1 MKFLYFLVILIF
13 FIGCSFDDKSGIWKN
28 DGNVSKSNN
37 DKNQYKD
44 FKKISSSYDFFDK
57 EIPFDKKNTLKV
69 PKLISPPEWKE
80 NFYSDTNNFDNFNYK
95 LLNNIQF
102 KSKKISKYPIND
114 YLLFINNKLILND
127 EGGNILIYSIE
138 ENRLISEFN
147 FYKKKYKNFKKK
159 LNLIA
164 ENDILY
170 ASDSLGYIYAYDIKK
185 NNLIWAKNF
194 KIPFSSNFKIS
205 NDKLFSADVNN
216 TLLIMNKNNGNIIKQ
231 IPSEE
236 NLVRNNFTNNLSQN
250 NRSILYLNTFGSL
263 YSVDKK
269 NLNINWF
276 VNLNPSMEINNLNLF
291 ESNQII
297 NDENLIVV
305 TTNTFTYVLN
315 AKNGSIIFRTNFISS
330 IKPLLI
336 NDHLVLV
343 SKNNLLI
350 SFDLKKGDIIYS
362 YDINKKISE
371 FLSIKKKQ
379 VQFKF
384 LTIAN
389 NDLLIFL
396 KNSYVLRFT
405 IEGEL
410 KNIYRLPSKI
420 KTNPIF
426 IGNKMLFVDLKKK
439 LFVIN

>member
-1 MKFLYFLVILIF
+1 MKILYFLVILFF

-28 DGNVSKSNN
+28 DVNVSNGN
-37 DKNQYKD
+37 DDKNQFKD

-57 EIPFDKKNTLKV
+57 EIPFDKKKSLKI
-69 PKLISPPEWKE
+69 PKLISPSEWRE
-80 NFYSDTNNFDNFNYK
+80 NFYSNSNNFDNFNYE
-95 LLNNIQF
+95 LLNNIHL
-102 KSKKISKYPIND
+102 KSKKLSKYPIND
-114 YLLFINNKLILND
+114 YLLFIDNKLILND

-138 ENRLISEFN
+138 ENKLITKFN

-216 TLLIMNKNNGNIIKQ
+216 TLLIINKNNGNIIKQ

-276 VNLNPSMEINNLNLF
+276 VNLNPSMEINNLSLF
-291 ESNQII
+291 ESNQVI
-297 NDENLIVV
+297 NDENLIVI
-305 TTNTFTYVLN
+305 TTNTFTYVLD
-315 AKNGSIIFRTNFISS
+315 ARDGSIIYRTNFISS

-336 NDHLVLV
+336 NDHLVLI

-350 SFDLKKGDIIYS
+350 AFDIKKGEITYS

-371 FLSIKKKQ
+371 FLNIKKKQ

-420 KTNPIF
+420 KTYPIF
-426 IGNKMLFVDLKKK
+426 IGTKMLFVDLKKK

>member
-1 MKFLYFLVILIF
+1 MKILYFLVILFF

-28 DGNVSKSNN
+28 DVNVSNGN
-37 DKNQYKD
+37 DDKNQFKD

-57 EIPFDKKNTLKV
+57 EIPFDKKKSLKI
-69 PKLISPPEWKE
+69 PKLISPSEWRE
-80 NFYSDTNNFDNFNYK
+80 NFYSNSNNFDNFNYE
-95 LLNNIQF
+95 LLNNIHL
-102 KSKKISKYPIND
+102 KSKKLSKYPIND
-114 YLLFINNKLILND
+114 YLLFIDNKLILND

-138 ENRLISEFN
+138 ENKLITKFN

-216 TLLIMNKNNGNIIKQ
+216 TLLIINKNNGNIIKQ

-276 VNLNPSMEINNLNLF
+276 VNLNPSMEINNLSLF
-291 ESNQII
+291 ESNQVI
-297 NDENLIVV
+297 NDENLIVI
-305 TTNTFTYVLN
+305 TTNTFTYVLD
-315 AKNGSIIFRTNFISS
+315 ARDGSIIYRTNFISS

-336 NDHLVLV
+336 NDHLVLI

-350 SFDLKKGDIIYS
+350 AFDIKKGEITYS

-371 FLSIKKKQ
+371 FLNIKKKQ

>member
-1 MKFLYFLVILIF
+1 MNFFYFFVILIF
-13 FIGCSFDDKSGIWKN
+13 FASCSFDDKSGIWNNSGIITN
-28 DGNVSKSNN
+28 D
-37 DKNQYKD
+37 DKNQFKD
-44 FKKISSSYDFFDK
+44 FKKISSYNNFFDK
-57 EIPFDKKNTLKV
+57 VIPFDKKKTLKV
-69 PKLISPPEWKE
+69 TKIVNPSEWRE
-80 NFYSDTNNFDNFNYK
+80 NFYSKSNNFDNFKYEF
-95 LLNNIQF
+95 LNKIQF
-102 KSKKISKYPIND
+102 KSKRISKYQIND

-138 ENRLISEFN
+138 ENKLIANFN

-164 ENDILY
+164 ENNIIY
-170 ASDSLGYIYAYDIKK
+170 ASDNLGYLYAYDINK

-194 KIPFSSNFKIS
+194 KIPFSSNLKIS

-216 TLLIMNKNNGNIIKQ
+216 TLIVINKTNGDIVKQ

-236 NLVRNNFTNNLSQN
+236 NLVRKNFKNNLSQN
-250 NRSILYLNTFGSL
+250 NSSILYLNSFGSL

-269 NLNINWF
+269 TLNINWF
-276 VNLNPSMEINNLNLF
+276 VNLNPSMEINNLSLF
-291 ESNQII
+291 ESNQVI
-297 NDENLIVV
+297 NDENLIVI
-305 TTNTFTYVLN
+305 TTNTFTYVLD
-315 AKNGSIIFRTNFISS
+315 ARDGSIIYRTNFISS

-336 NDHLVLV
+336 NDHLVLI

-350 SFDLKKGDIIYS
+350 AFDIKKGEITYS

-371 FLSIKKKQ
+371 FLNIKKKQ

-420 KTNPIF
+420 KTYPIF
-426 IGNKMLFVDLKKK
+426 IGTKMLFVDLKKK